1 MNIEKQPRNDTEA
14 QQFLSIYPI
23 PAPIRLPPARGL
35 TKVEFPENATE
46 KIQKICL
53 SVHITMTVGKEAF
66 SCRE

>member
-35 TKVEFPENATE
+35 TRAEFPGIDTE

-53 SVHITMTVGKEAF
+53 SVHISVTVGKEAF
-66 SCRE
+66 PCRE